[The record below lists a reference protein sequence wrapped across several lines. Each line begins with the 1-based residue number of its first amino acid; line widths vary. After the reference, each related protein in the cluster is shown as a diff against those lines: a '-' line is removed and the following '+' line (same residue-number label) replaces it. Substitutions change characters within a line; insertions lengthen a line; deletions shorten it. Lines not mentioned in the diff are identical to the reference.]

1 MKLTS
6 RAYDLVM
13 NGEALGGGSIR
24 ISNRDVQNR
33 IFQALGLSDSEIAE
47 KFGFFLKA
55 FDYGIPP
62 HGGIALRMDRVVSM
76 ILRTQSIREV
86 IAFPKNRN
94 ALCPLTKAPSTVS
107 HKQMAE
113 LGLVH
118 VDRGSGVLGK
128 KKHDDL
134 SDSPR

>member
-62 HGGIALRMDRVVSM
+62 HGGIALGMDRVVSM

-94 ALCPLTKAPSTVS
+94 AFCPLTKAPSTVS

-118 VDRGSGVLGK
+118 QGAGQGSHGIKHVSPLK
-128 KKHDDL
+128 KT
-134 SDSPR
+134 S